1 VNSEDQILNNQEDK
15 DNLSPLPDAP
25 IIGLEKSISEKSLPQ
40 TEKTLDINLKFIIC

>member
-15 DNLSPLPDAP
+15 D
-25 IIGLEKSISEKSLPQ
+25 SEKSLPQ